1 MWDPSTA
8 SSAGRSTP
16 HFLEPFPGSG
26 IHKGVH
32 RHRYLFAL
40 ALLTLPPAIAH
51 AQTPQQI
58 IQQVTDTERAE
69 NKTDHSQWIYLD
81 HSVKPKEQLVRWVA
95 TTAHGDVG
103 RVLVKD
109 GRELSEPEQQNL
121 IQKYL
126 DDPHAQNKQI
136 AENAHD
142 LQQVDDFLKLL
153 PTGFLWTITHA
164 GPTDTTLHFVPDPK
178 FHPPTREARVICAMT
193 GDLVADNQ
201 QHRIRSMSGHLI
213 HDVTFGGG
221 LLGRLKEGSSFS
233 LDQQQVGPSV
243 WQLTAIR
250 VHLQGN
256 ALLFKSVSLQ
266 QDDERSRFTPAQSS
280 SLTLDQAATAVML
293 QPGNAQP
300 ERTAEA
306 K

>member
-1 MWDPSTA
+1 M
-8 SSAGRSTP
+8 
-16 HFLEPFPGSG
+16 
-26 IHKGVH
+26 GVP
-32 RHRYLFAL
+32 RHLIVLAL
-40 ALLTLPPAIAH
+40 AILTLTAAVAH

-58 IQQVTDTERAE
+58 IQQVVDTERAE

-81 HSVKPKEQLVRWVA
+81 HSSKPKEQLLQWVA
-95 TTAHGDVG
+95 TTPHGDVA
-103 RVLVKD
+103 RVLVRD
-109 GRELSEPEQQNL
+109 GRELPEPEQQNL

-126 DDPHAQNKQI
+126 TDTHAQKKQI

-153 PTGFLWTITHA
+153 PTGFIWTITHA
-164 GPTDTTLHFVPDPK
+164 GPDDTTLHFVPDPK
-178 FHPPTREARVICAMT
+178 FHPPTREARVFAAMT

-221 LLGRLKEGSSFS
+221 LLGRLKEGSSFA
-233 LDQQQVGPSV
+233 LDQQQVGPSL

-256 ALLFKSVSLQ
+256 ALLFHSVSLQ
-266 QDDERSRFTPAQSS
+266 QDDERSRFTPEPAGP
-280 SLTLDQAATAVML
+280 TLDQAAATVMR
-293 QPGNAQP
+293 QPGSAQP
-300 ERTAEA
+300 QSASR
-306 K
+306 

>member
-1 MWDPSTA
+1 MTHPRPRLLW
-8 SSAGRSTP
+8 
-16 HFLEPFPGSG
+16 
-26 IHKGVH
+26 
-32 RHRYLFAL
+32 L
-40 ALLTLPPAIAH
+40 AMLTLPLAISQ

-58 IQQVTDTERAE
+58 IQQVIDTERAE
-69 NKTDHSQWIYLD
+69 NRDDHSRWIYLD
-81 HSVKPKEQLVRWVA
+81 HSVKPKEQLLQWVA
-95 TTAHGDVG
+95 STPHGDVC
-103 RVLVKD
+103 RVLIKD
-109 GRELSEPEQQNL
+109 GRELPEPEQQTL
-121 IQKYL
+121 IQKFL
-126 DDPHAQNKQI
+126 QDTHAQKKQI

-153 PTGFLWTITHA
+153 PEGFIWTVTHSGA
-164 GPTDTTLHFVPDPK
+164 TDTTLHFAPDPH
-178 FHPPTREARVICAMT
+178 FHPPTREARVFAAMT

-233 LDQQQVGPSV
+233 IDQQQVGPSL

-256 ALLFKSVSLQ
+256 ALLFHSVSLQ
-266 QDDERSRFTPAQSS
+266 QDDERSRFTQEQGT
-280 SLTLDQAATAVML
+280 LNLDQAAQAVMH
-293 QPGNAQP
+293 QPKAAAFQT
-300 ERTAEA
+300 TAEM